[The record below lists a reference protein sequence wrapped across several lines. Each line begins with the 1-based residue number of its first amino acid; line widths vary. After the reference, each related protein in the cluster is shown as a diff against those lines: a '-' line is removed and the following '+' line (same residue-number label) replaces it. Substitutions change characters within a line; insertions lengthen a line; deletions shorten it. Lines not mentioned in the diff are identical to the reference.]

1 MFFDE
6 CIILPTA
13 NEHDDAASYAPSS
26 SASDMLEYR
35 YERVR
40 YDSDGHCIFN
50 KKITYIKDIS

>member
-13 NEHDDAASYAPSS
+13 NGHDDAASYAPSS

-40 YDSDGHCIFN
+40 YDSEGHCIN
-50 KKITYIKDIS
+50 